1 MLLLITVACLSGFVG
16 FLIHSAYT
24 QHVRHSD
31 RVNRLANPTPMQR
44 IEIEVMT
51 STDTGRKLGIESDT
65 FVFEFLSMWHAID
78 YLRRYWSDAKF
89 DQIVLTSIESDKANE
104 R

>member
-31 RVNRLANPTPMQR
+31 RVNRLANPTPMQQ
-44 IEIEVMT
+44 IEIEVTT
-51 STDTGRKLGIESDT
+51 STNTGRKLGIEGDT
-65 FVFEFLSMWHAID
+65 FVFVFMSMWHALD
-78 YLRRYWSDAKF
+78 YLRRYWSDAQF
-89 DQIVLTSIESDKANE
+89 DQIVLTRVHTDETSE